1 MMMHPNDFEKLLFIA
16 KVFLIIGM
24 AIYSFKL
31 GRIVFMMVMNQAYR
45 DGVM

>member
-16 KVFLIIGM
+16 KAFLIVGM
-24 AIYSFKL
+24 AIYSFKI
-31 GRIVFMMVMNQAYR
+31 GRVIYLMLLQSAYR

>member
-16 KVFLIIGM
+16 KLFLAIGIT
-24 AIYSFKL
+24 IYSFKI
-31 GRIVFMMVMNQAYR
+31 GRVVYLMLLQAAYR

>member
-16 KVFLIIGM
+16 KLFLVIGM
-24 AIYSFKL
+24 AIYSAKIL
-31 GRIVFMMVMNQAYR
+31 RVVYLMLLQAFYR